1 MNRGIL
7 VLLIKRIS
15 QLGGTELQEVE
26 EGRRREMDVGLDN
39 LVKLSMHDP
48 DRNLI
53 GNCRWNLK
61 EFWG

>member
-48 DRNLI
+48 DRN
-53 GNCRWNLK
+53 
-61 EFWG
+61 FS